1 MLAAKDNTSTY
12 TYGSGEDY
20 KIDVTGYNILQI
32 QEYKDAN
39 WFGFYNSPEYATFLK
54 LVSGEFV
61 YLLDRK
67 PYDSPYFGPV
77 PQGKFY
83 GENLD
88 HAFELFDRKRRGEAL
103 YKNPYLENINTEA
116 QTGGT
121 DTRSINTG
129 TGTGTEASGFP
140 WLLLVAA
147 AAAFALS

>member
-1 MLAAKDNTSTY
+1 MIMFNETPRI
-12 TYGSGEDY
+12 E
-20 KIDVTGYNILQI
+20 VTGYNILQI
-32 QEYKDAN
+32 QKYKDAN
-39 WFGFYNSPEYATFLK
+39 WFGFYNSPEYAEFLK
-54 LVSGEFV
+54 LVGGEFS
-61 YLLDRK
+61 YLLDREI
-67 PYDSPYFGPV
+67 YDSPYFGPV

-88 HAFELFDRKRRGEAL
+88 YAFELFDRKRKGEPL

-121 DTRSINTG
+121 DKRSIN

>member
-1 MLAAKDNTSTY
+1 MFNETPRI
-12 TYGSGEDY
+12 E
-20 KIDVTGYNILQI
+20 VTGYNILQI

-54 LVSGEFV
+54 LTKEFA
-61 YLLDRK
+61 YLMDRE

-83 GENLD
+83 GENID
-88 HAFELFDRKRRGEAL
+88 YAFVLFDRKRKGEPL

-129 TGTGTEASGFP
+129 TQSSGFP